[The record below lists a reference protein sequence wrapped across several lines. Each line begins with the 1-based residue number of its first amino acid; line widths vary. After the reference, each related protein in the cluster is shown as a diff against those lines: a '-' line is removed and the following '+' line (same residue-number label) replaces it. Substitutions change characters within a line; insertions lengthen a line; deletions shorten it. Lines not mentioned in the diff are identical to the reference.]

1 MLTTD
6 YQSGILTFPIKES
19 IRDSLAVITAKLVKK
34 MDPVDGLTP
43 YEINGTRIL
52 KSTDL
57 TTFSKIVYT
66 KEGTE
71 LFPGKLNPGNN
82 LVYRSRYLLEG
93 MIRLGVAIDERLLKK
108 LFQAFSKGT
117 NQSSTVVNF

>member
-1 MLTTD
+1 MCSAFARKGD
-6 YQSGILTFPIKES
+6 QAIPFRPSES

-93 MIRLGVAIDERLLKK
+93 VFEGDKP
-108 LFQAFSKGT
+108 
-117 NQSSTVVNF
+117 VVNGCELLGTCQENNEQKRKAPR